1 FEGSSETTTGSRRM
15 NRHRLTFL
23 LRRILL
29 SAAMAGSVGCMV
41 LPAQSHAETVS
52 PAPGATQAGPA
63 SVADLAE
70 GLLEAVVNISTSQK
84 IKGTEGQGTV
94 PLPQA
99 PEGSP
104 FQDFFDEFFKDREGG
119 GGQQQ

>member
-1 FEGSSETTTGSRRM
+1 MTP
-15 NRHRLTFL
+15 NHFL
-23 LRRILL
+23 PAVRKTAL
-29 SAAMAGSVGCMV
+29 SAAVALLAGAVAAPSFV
-41 LPAQSHAETVS
+41 PDAQAQAQAQTQTPTQTPVI
-52 PAPGATQAGPA
+52 PQAGPA

-70 GLLEAVVNISTSQK
+70 GLVEAVVNISTSQNV
-84 IKGTEGQGTV
+84 KGSEGQGTV

-119 GGQQQ
+119 GQQKVQ